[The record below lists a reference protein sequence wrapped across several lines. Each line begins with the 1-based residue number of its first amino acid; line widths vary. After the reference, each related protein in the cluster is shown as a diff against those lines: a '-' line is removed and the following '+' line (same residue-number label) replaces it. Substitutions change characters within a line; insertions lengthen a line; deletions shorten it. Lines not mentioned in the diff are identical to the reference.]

1 MTNIC
6 VECKAKYTT
15 LDNMNDYIC
24 DICKFA
30 LDLISKMSEYKY
42 CRYTDKMIKKRNN
55 VKYIS

>member
-30 LDLISKMSEYKY
+30 LDLICKMSEYKY
-42 CRYTDKMIKKRNN
+42 CRYTDKMIKKEE
-55 VKYIS
+55 